1 MKTEHRIGS
10 NTNSIMRHNTKHER
24 ARGRADPVDDN
35 VLAGIFKGHIA
46 RPIRADIAAVVI
58 CYANDGRRTVRK

>member
-1 MKTEHRIGS
+1 
-10 NTNSIMRHNTKHER
+10 MRHNTKHER

-35 VLAGIFKGHIA
+35 VLAGIFKGDIA